1 MAATHR
7 VQGTGASPGVAL
19 GPAHLAGQ
27 IEEPFLPPT
36 DTAVEHQ
43 NLAEAIQTSIDELE
57 RLAGRSGPESAAI
70 LDFQI
75 EVLRDPAILEMT
87 TGRIDAGDSAAFAWV
102 NTLDSHIRDL
112 EEADDEQLRARA
124 VDIVDVK
131 NRVLSALAGKPLKDF
146 PAGSIFVG
154 NEIEPSRFLAHDWS
168 RGGGIVLFNGS
179 AASHVA
185 MLARTKSVPMV
196 VATGHF
202 AAASE
207 DSILVDGD
215 AGMIMVEPDDEEI
228 RQAQL
233 LHGHPANIVDLQ
245 VSRGEP
251 HTADGAAIRLSINL
265 NDPAEMD
272 GIDPAMID
280 GVGLMRSE
288 FALSSLVDA
297 ANEEKQFGIYRR
309 ILEWAKGKP
318 VTIRM
323 LDLGADKQLPGIG
336 GSSRESFM
344 GLRGTRL
351 LLARQEMARVQARA
365 LLRSAVYGNL
375 NVMLP
380 MVTVPSEVEDMAEIF
395 REEALLLVQRNIPC
409 RISPI
414 GIMVEVPAAALM
426 LDTFGSAD
434 FFSFGTNDL
443 AQYLAAAARDDPA
456 VASLYVQATPALLR
470 LLNRALD
477 LAEAMGKPVSICGDI
492 AGDPQYL
499 PDLLSAGLRHFSVA
513 PAQLA
518 AVKSAVSALR
528 ADGTR
533 AAGD

>member
-1 MAATHR
+1 MAETHR
-7 VQGTGASPGVAL
+7 VHGTGASPGVAL

-27 IEEPFLPPT
+27 VEEPLLPRT
-36 DTAVEHQ
+36 DTAIEHR

-87 TGRIDAGDSAAFAWV
+87 AGRIDAGDSAAFAWV
-102 NTLDSHIRDL
+102 STLDSHIRDL
-112 EEADDEQLRARA
+112 EEVDDEQLRART

-131 NRVLSALAGKPLKDF
+131 NRVLSALTGKPLKDF

-154 NEIEPSRFLAHDWS
+154 KEIEPSRFLAHDWS
-168 RGGGIVLFNGS
+168 QGGGIALFNGS

-185 MLARTKSVPMV
+185 MLARAKSVPMV
-196 VATGHF
+196 VATGRF

-207 DSILVDGD
+207 ESILVDGD
-215 AGMIMVEPDDEEI
+215 TGMIMVGPGDEDV

-233 LHGHPANIVDLQ
+233 LQRHRTNVAEMHPH
-245 VSRGEP
+245 RGEP
-251 HTADGAAIRLSINL
+251 HTADGAAIRLSVNL
-265 NDPAEMD
+265 NDPAETD
-272 GIDPAMID
+272 DIDPTAID

-288 FALSSLVDA
+288 FAISSLVDA

-309 ILEWAKGKP
+309 VLEWAKGKP

-336 GSSRESFM
+336 GSSRDSFM

-351 LLARQEMARVQARA
+351 LLARPEMARVQARA

-380 MVTVPSEVEDMAEIF
+380 MVTVPSEVENMAEIF
-395 REEALLLVQRNIPC
+395 QEEARHLLRQDVSC
-409 RISPI
+409 RMSPI

-426 LDTFGSAD
+426 LDTFGAAD

-456 VASLYVQATPALLR
+456 VASHYVQAGPAVLR
-470 LLNRALD
+470 LLERAVD
-477 LAEAMGKPVSICGDI
+477 LADAMGKPVSICGDM

-499 PDLLSAGLRHFSVA
+499 PGLLAAGLRHFSVA

-518 AVKSAVSALR
+518 AVRAALSALK